1 MKILVSPSVNYIGQI
16 GAFYRLHASSAGVHQ
31 IATFL
36 IMKQTMIS
44 HAECLL
50 RFIKCLGCR
59 TLSAYVFIFATQ
71 LRKSFS

>member
-1 MKILVSPSVNYIGQI
+1 MHLVL
-16 GAFYRLHASSAGVHQ
+16 AFTKLQ
-31 IATFL
+31 PFL

-59 TLSAYVFIFATQ
+59 TLSPYVFKLATQ
-71 LRKSFS
+71 LRHLVQYHYHIDLEHMLRTFRVK